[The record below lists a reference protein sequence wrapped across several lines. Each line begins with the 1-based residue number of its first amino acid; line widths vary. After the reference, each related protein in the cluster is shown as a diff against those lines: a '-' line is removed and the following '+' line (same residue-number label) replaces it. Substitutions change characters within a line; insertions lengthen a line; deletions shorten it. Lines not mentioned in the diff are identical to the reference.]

1 MACGLFWGKS
11 TRVEASDKK
20 KIPCRC
26 KRVVKIRRMGV
37 QTFRPAHQTSKESQT
52 HVENKNNTIGRD
64 FRIQLEGTFECNW
77 KRLHV
82 LEHLWEASDRCN
94 HDFSTHA
101 NLPCAI
107 NDPVLVV
114 RGGSCVCGGV
124 QQDGTKPSRAGVI
137 EPNHRIGRNTRWL
150 CNPPATITARFRE
163 VRRSWLGVGGR
174 WARHAVATEVNVDH
188 ELGRNMVCVM

>member
-37 QTFRPAHQTSKESQT
+37 HTFRPAHQTSKESQT

-107 NDPVLVV
+107 NDPALVV

-124 QQDGTKPSRAGVI
+124 QQDRTKPSRA
-137 EPNHRIGRNTRWL
+137 ESPHWPQHALALQPTRHHHRQI
-150 CNPPATITARFRE
+150 P
-163 VRRSWLGVGGR
+163 RSTPRLAGGGR
-174 WARHAVATEVNVDH
+174 AVGMARRRHR
-188 ELGRNMVCVM
+188 GQCGP